1 LTQGSG
7 ERVSESASDGTPV
20 RSLHRRKRFWSA
32 LKWSLT
38 VLVLAFVAMRAKQLW
53 DQGAAGDVELHAGW
67 LVLAGVLYALG
78 WLPSAWFFK
87 VTLLR
92 MGDDIGW
99 RPLLRAYYCGHL
111 GKYVP
116 GKALVPIIR
125 GQMIASA
132 GGRFRA
138 GALAVVYDS
147 VVFMG
152 VGVEITIALLAFL
165 IPKRLEHAP
174 SLLQTLAAH
183 PWGRWVLEHP
193 IVLPIGVLVAV
204 VASLPLVGRM
214 FAFAATKLAP
224 LGEDQVLT
232 RRIDASLIGQGFLVF
247 TVAWFVHGMS
257 LWAVLRG
264 VGVAASLSALPTWTA
279 CIALPMTAG
288 FIALF
293 APGGV
298 GVREGVLIEVLKAQP
313 GIDPRQAVAAAF
325 ALRLV
330 GLLTE
335 VIVAVVLYYGLATR
349 VDRGSK
355 LSAESR

>member
-7 ERVSESASDGTPV
+7 EPRSADEDASPV
-20 RSLHRRKRFWSA
+20 AGRSRKKILWTV

-38 VLVLAFVAMRAKQLW
+38 ALVLGFVAVRAKQLW
-53 DQGAAGDVELHAGW
+53 DQGTAGDVEFRVGW
-67 LVLAGVLYALG
+67 LVLAGLLYALG
-78 WLPSAWFFK
+78 WLPSAWYFK
-87 VTLLR
+87 ALLAR
-92 MGDDIGW
+92 MGDEVSW
-99 RPLLRAYYCGHL
+99 RAVLRAYYCGHL

-116 GKALVPIIR
+116 GKAFVPIIR
-125 GQMIASA
+125 GQMIATA

-138 GALAVVYDS
+138 AALAVVYDS

-152 VGVEITIALLAFL
+152 VGVEVTVALLAYL
-165 IPKRLEHAP
+165 IPKDLERAP
-174 SLLQTLAAH
+174 ALLRVPAEH
-183 PWGRWVLEHP
+183 PVGRWLLDHP
-193 IVLPIGVLVAV
+193 VVLPMGVLIAV
-204 VASLPLVGRM
+204 VASLPLVGRL

-224 LGEDQVLT
+224 YESDTSLT
-232 RRIDASLIGQGFLVF
+232 RGIDASLIGQGFLVF
-247 TVAWFVHGMS
+247 VLAWIIHGAS

-264 VGVAASLSALPTWTA
+264 VGAEVSLTALPTWIA

-330 GLLTE
+330 GFLTE
-335 VIVAVVLYYGLATR
+335 VVLAIVLYYGLAPR
-349 VDRGSK
+349 SR
-355 LSAESR
+355 AEASSSVERT

>member
-1 LTQGSG
+1 LT
-7 ERVSESASDGTPV
+7 A
-20 RSLHRRKRFWSA
+20 
-32 LKWSLT
+32 
-38 VLVLAFVAMRAKQLW
+38 LVLGFVAVRAKQLW
-53 DQGAAGDVELHAGW
+53 DQGTAGDVELHAGW
-67 LVLAGVLYALG
+67 LVLAGSLYALG

-87 VTLLR
+87 AILAR
-92 MGDDIGW
+92 MGDEIHW

-147 VVFMG
+147 LVFMG
-152 VGVEITIALLAFL
+152 VGVEVTVALIAFL
-165 IPKRLEHAP
+165 IPKDLAHAP
-174 SLLQTLAAH
+174 SLLRIPAQH
-183 PWGRWVLEHP
+183 PWGRWILDHP
-193 IVLPIGVLVAV
+193 FVLPAAVMVVVL
-204 VASLPLVGRM
+204 ASLPLVGRL

-224 LGEDQVLT
+224 HESDKSLARG
-232 RRIDASLIGQGFLVF
+232 IDASLIGQGFIVF
-247 TVAWFVHGMS
+247 IFAWLIHGTS

-264 VGVAASLSALPTWTA
+264 VGADVSLAALPTWTA

-330 GLLTE
+330 GLMTE
-335 VIVAVVLYYGLATR
+335 VVLAVVLYYGLAPR
-349 VDRGSK
+349 
-355 LSAESR
+355 SRREVPSSDHA

>member
-1 LTQGSG
+1 MTQGSG
-7 ERVSESASDGTPV
+7 EPLSEQEDSNRVAERSVRKTLWPV
-20 RSLHRRKRFWSA
+20 

-38 VLVLAFVAMRAKQLW
+38 ALVLSFVAVRAQQLW
-53 DQGAAGDVELHAGW
+53 EQGTAGDVELRWGW
-67 LVLAGVLYALG
+67 LVLAGILYAVG
-78 WLPSAWFFK
+78 WLPSAWYYK
-87 VTLLR
+87 ALLAR
-92 MGDDIGW
+92 MGDHIAW

-125 GQMIASA
+125 GQMVATA

-138 GALAVVYDS
+138 GVLAVVYDS
-147 VVFMG
+147 LVFMG
-152 VGVEITIALLAFL
+152 VGAEVTVALLPFL
-165 IPKRLEHAP
+165 IPKDLAKAP
-174 SLLQTLAAH
+174 ALLRYLAEQ
-183 PWGRWVLEHP
+183 PWGRWLLDHP
-193 IVLPIGVLVAV
+193 VVLPAV
-204 VASLPLVGRM
+204 VLIVVLASLPLVARL

-224 LGEDQVLT
+224 LENDQSLS
-232 RRIDASLIGQGFLVF
+232 RRIDTPLIAQGFVVF
-247 TVAWFVHGMS
+247 VIAWVIHGIS

-264 VGVAASLSALPTWTA
+264 VGADVSLTALPTWTA

-298 GVREGVLIEVLKAQP
+298 GVREGILIEVLKGQV

-335 VIVAVVLYYGLATR
+335 VVLAVVLYYGLAPR
-349 VDRGSK
+349 S
-355 LSAESR
+355 SRDAASPDAHP

>member
-1 LTQGSG
+1 M
-7 ERVSESASDGTPV
+7 
-20 RSLHRRKRFWSA
+20 
-32 LKWSLT
+32 
-38 VLVLAFVAMRAKQLW
+38 VLGFVIVRAKQLW
-53 DQGAAGDVELHAGW
+53 EQGTAGDVELHAGW
-67 LVLAGVLYALG
+67 LALAGMLYALG
-78 WLPSAWFFK
+78 WLPSAWYFK
-87 VTLLR
+87 ALLSR
-92 MGDDIGW
+92 MGDEIAW

-125 GQMIASA
+125 GQMIANA

-147 VVFMG
+147 IVFMG
-152 VGVEITIALLAFL
+152 VGLEVTVALLPFL
-165 IPKRLEHAP
+165 LPKELSKAPALLRVPAEHP
-174 SLLQTLAAH
+174 F
-183 PWGRWVLEHP
+183 GRWMLDHPMILPAVVLI
-193 IVLPIGVLVAV
+193 IVL
-204 VASLPLVGRM
+204 ASLPLVGRV

-224 LGEDQVLT
+224 HESDRSMSRG
-232 RRIDASLIGQGFLVF
+232 IDASLIGQGFIVF
-247 TVAWFVHGMS
+247 SIAWVIHGTS

-264 VGVAASLSALPTWTA
+264 VGADVSIADLPTWTA

-313 GIDPRQAVAAAF
+313 AIDPRQAVAAAF

-335 VIVAVVLYYGLATR
+335 VVVAIVLYYGLAPR
-349 VDRGSK
+349 
-355 LSAESR
+355 SRDAVSGPDARS

>member
-1 LTQGSG
+1 MAGD
-7 ERVSESASDGTPV
+7 VSR
-20 RSLHRRKRFWSA
+20 RSPSSRKRLWSIF
-32 LKWSLT
+32 KWSLT
-38 VLVLAFVAMRAKQLW
+38 LLVLAFVAVRAKRLW
-53 DQGAAGDVELHAGW
+53 DEGTAGGVELHAGW
-67 LVLAGVLYALG
+67 LVLSGLLYALG
-78 WLPSAWFFK
+78 WLPSAWYYK
-87 VTLLR
+87 AILSR
-92 MGDDIGW
+92 MGDEIAW
-99 RPLLRAYYCGHL
+99 RPILRAYYCGLL

-125 GQMIASA
+125 GRMVAAA

-152 VGVEITIALLAFL
+152 VGVEVSVALLAFL
-165 IPKRLEHAP
+165 IPKDLEKAPKLFRLFAE
-174 SLLQTLAAH
+174 H
-183 PWGRWVLEHP
+183 PWGQWVLDHP
-193 IVLPIGVLVAV
+193 IVLPISVLIVV
-204 VASLPLVGRM
+204 VASLPVVGRL
-214 FAFAATKLAP
+214 FAFVAAKLAP
-224 LGEDQVLT
+224 VGDDQTLT

-247 TVAWFVHGMS
+247 SAAWFVHGLS

-264 VGVAASLSALPTWTA
+264 VGANAALSDLPTWTA

-335 VIVAVVLYYGLATR
+335 VLVAVVLYYGLAPR
-349 VDRGSK
+349 PDRGANVS
-355 LSAESR
+355 SEV